1 MKRKLAGL
9 LCVCMLFSGCGNGSS
24 QPLQTESPT
33 VESLPTQIHLPL
45 LEQGTTLEESSN
57 LRYIPNA
64 AVESMTAPEVR
75 LLGNGLLLLSD
86 GRRGLDGSTENNR
99 HAFADTT

>member
-24 QPLQTESPT
+24 QPLQTEAPT
-33 VESLPTQIHLPL
+33 VEAPIHLPL
-45 LEQGTTLEESSN
+45 LEQGIVMEESRN
-57 LRYIPNA
+57 LLYISNA

-75 LLGNGLLLLSD
+75 LFGNGLLLSECIFHWK
-86 GRRGLDGSTENNR
+86 TA
-99 HAFADTT
+99 H